1 MLEFVSGWRTRV
13 AAALLL
19 AWFLQMS
26 DGSPFWSDALP
37 SALGCGAVLVVAWH
51 VVAGRRDRAAHGR

>member
-1 MLEFVSGWRTRV
+1 M

-26 DGSPFWSDALP
+26 DGSAFWAGVLP
-37 SALGCGAVLVVAWH
+37 SALACGAVLAVAGH
-51 VVAGRRDRAAHGR
+51 VVGARRDHASRGR